1 MKGNKRLLL
10 ACLTM
15 MLFVVAW
22 AVTTPSSAKRSKDK
36 GEVKS
41 AKDDDS
47 YKESLIKRFE
57 GRDSATASV
66 ETQDSSAQES
76 SSESAAA
83 QEEEEGNDP
92 DIPGFLKSKL
102 NPREHFMAR
111 SKQVAEFRGYEP
123 DRPFDI
129 SARRKALNE
138 MEQQQARLSEELKKK
153 IGTEA
158 VPSVWTAVGPTPIPN
173 GQTQTSSV
181 PVSGRVTCIDVHPT
195 NALIAYV
202 GTAQGGL
209 YRTADGGTTW
219 TNIMAGTPASGNP
232 PAPPAGFSP
241 AGTLA
246 IGAVTIDPVTPSTV
260 FVGTG
265 EGNLSLDSFF
275 GEGVYRII
283 NADTTPTVQ
292 GPFETRTNGGGG
304 HAFAGTSINK
314 IIIDPN
320 NDNNMFVGN
329 TLGGSGLNGEN
340 FCCGNITPVSGFV
353 GLYFSVNAQ
362 AATPDWVRV
371 NPASLPGGGVAGV
384 SDIAIDPTNANILIL
399 QQLDFGGGT
408 LPNSGIFRST
418 NALLGATATY
428 AKVVNF
434 AGTQTNGK
442 FAAYKQGAAA
452 TVFYAATGESNG
464 RLRVSVDAGATWS
477 AVIAAA
483 NGYCD
488 GQCFYD
494 IGVAAD
500 PGATTATTDDVIYL
514 AGNVR
519 GASTKLLARSDDGG
533 ATFSN
538 IDNTLHADSHAVRI
552 APSNLNTV
560 YTGNDGGIWRS
571 DNAKAAAATVT
582 WFDANTS
589 TFSATQY
596 VSMDIHPTDPNFTL
610 GGTQDNGTH
619 LRDTTGAWTRAD
631 FGDGGYAVIDQN
643 AVDPVNVTMY
653 HTYFNQSNNLLGYAR
668 VDSMLNASDGMWN
681 FMGCNGNVPGNGIT
695 CADATNFYAPL
706 VRGPNAADSMTP
718 TPHNTIYY
726 GTDRLYR
733 SADKGV
739 TNTVVSQAP
748 LVAGVPVS
756 AIGIAPSNDN
766 VRAVGLNNGALFY
779 TTTGS
784 STLTNLDPTNI
795 IPNKYIGRIIF
806 DPSNADTLY
815 ISLDG
820 YTGAANH
827 VWRVRNLSTT
837 PNITPASGGQTMGPG
852 TVLPDVPV
860 NALAIDPIRTARI
873 FAGTDIGVYISDNG
887 GQDWA
892 PFGTGLP
899 RVAVLGLN
907 LQPTSRTLR
916 AATHGLGMY
925 EITVPLPTAA
935 ATDLTG
941 TVTTPD
947 GNPLAGVIM
956 TLNGSHGT
964 ARAITNS
971 YGNYSFEG
979 LETGDFYTVAPARA
993 NFSFSPVSRSYSMG
1007 NSVTDAV
1014 FTATPASVAVGNPLE
1029 TDLYFVRQQYVDFLS
1044 REPERD
1050 GLAYWANEISKCGV
1064 DADCIHQ
1071 RKIDVSAAF
1080 FMSREFQD
1088 TGSFVY
1094 LMYRGTLG
1102 RVPAYAEFM
1111 PDRSKVVG
1119 GVTLEQSKA
1128 QFVNQWVERDEFRQA
1143 YPDTL
1148 SGAQY
1153 VQKLLD
1159 TAGLG
1164 GDTALRASLL
1174 QDLNGGKTRAE
1185 VLRTLV
1191 DNQELRN
1198 REYNSSFVL
1207 MEYFGYLRR
1216 DPEADGFKFWL
1227 NVLSNKEP
1235 GNYRGMVCSFITSA
1249 EYQERFS
1256 SVVLHSN
1263 RDCAR

>member
-1 MKGNKRLLL
+1 MKGNKRLLF

-22 AVTTPSSAKRSKDK
+22 AFTTPTSAKRNKVGSDANA
-36 GEVKS
+36 
-41 AKDDDS
+41 AKDNDA
-47 YKESLIKRFE
+47 YKETLVKRFE
-57 GRDSATASV
+57 HRDSATASG
-66 ETQDSSAQES
+66 ETLN
-76 SSESAAA
+76 SSEQENAE
-83 QEEEEGNDP
+83 QEEEGGNDP
-92 DIPGFLKSKL
+92 DLPGFMKGKL
-102 NPREHFMAR
+102 DPREHFMRRSEQIAR
-111 SKQVAEFRGYEP
+111 VRGYDPEQ
-123 DRPFDI
+123 PFDI
-129 SARRKALNE
+129 MARRKALNE
-138 MEQQQARLSEELKKK
+138 MEQQEARVSEELKKK
-153 IGTEA
+153 IGTDV
-158 VPSVWTAVGPTPIPN
+158 VPSVWTAIGPTPIPN

-195 NALIAYV
+195 NPLIAYV

-219 TNIMAGTPASGNP
+219 TNLFAGTPASGNP
-232 PAPPAGFSP
+232 PAPGAGFSK

-265 EGNLSLDSFF
+265 EANLSLDSFF

-283 NADTTPTVQ
+283 TADTTPVVQ

-320 NDNNMFVGN
+320 NNNNMFVGN
-329 TLGGSGLNGEN
+329 SLGGSGLNGEN
-340 FCCGNITPVSGFV
+340 FCCGNITPISGFV
-353 GLYFSVNAQ
+353 GLYFSANAQ
-362 AATPDWVRV
+362 AATPTWDRV

-399 QQLDFGGGT
+399 NQLDFGGGT

-428 AKVVNF
+428 TKVVNF

-442 FAAYKQGAAA
+442 FAAYKQGASA

-477 AVIAAA
+477 AVLAAA

-494 IGVAAD
+494 IAVAAD
-500 PGATTATTDDVIYL
+500 PGATTATTDDIIYL

-519 GASTKLLARSDDGG
+519 GASTKLVDRSDDGG
-533 ATFSN
+533 TTFAH
-538 IDNTLHADSHAVRI
+538 IDNTLHADSHALKL
-552 APSNLNTV
+552 APSDFNRL

-582 WFDANTS
+582 WFDANTA

-596 VSMDIHPTDPNFTL
+596 MGNDIHPTDPNFTL

-631 FGDGGYAVIDQN
+631 FGDGGFAVIDQN

-668 VDSMLNASDGMWN
+668 VDSVLNASDGMWN
-681 FMGCNGNVPGNGIT
+681 FFGCNGNVPGNGIT
-695 CADATNFYAPL
+695 CADVTNFYAPL

-739 TNTVVSQAP
+739 TNTLASQAP
-748 LVAGVPVS
+748 ITAGVPIS
-756 AIGIAPSNDN
+756 AIGISPQNDN
-766 VRAVGLNNGALFY
+766 VRVVGQNNGGLFY

-784 STLTNLDPTNI
+784 AVLTNLDPSNL
-795 IPNKYIGRIIF
+795 IPNKYIGRIVF
-806 DPSNADTLY
+806 DPSNANTVY
-815 ISLDG
+815 ITLDG
-820 YTGAANH
+820 YTGLNNH
-827 VWRVRNLSTT
+827 VWKVINLNTT
-837 PNITPASGGQTMGPG
+837 PVIVAASGGQTMGP
-852 TVLPDVPV
+852 TTFLPDVPV
-860 NALAIDPIRTARI
+860 NAFAIDPIRTYRL
-873 FAGTDIGVYISDNG
+873 FAGTDIGVYVSENA
-887 GQDWA
+887 GQDWS
-892 PFGTGLP
+892 PFGQGLP
-899 RVAVLGLN
+899 RVAVFGLN
-907 LQPTSRTLR
+907 IQPTSRTLR

-925 EITVPLPTAA
+925 EITLPLPTAA
-935 ATDLTG
+935 ATDLMG
-941 TVTTPD
+941 TVVTPD
-947 GNPLAGVIM
+947 GNPVAGIVM
-956 TLNGSHGT
+956 TLNGSNGT
-964 ARAITNS
+964 YRTITNS
-971 YGNYSFEG
+971 FGNYSFEG
-979 LETGDFYTVAPARA
+979 LEAGDFYTVAPSSS
-993 NFSFSPVSRSYSMG
+993 NHSFSPATRSYSM
-1007 NSVTDAV
+1007 NSSVTDAV

-1029 TDLYFVRQQYVDFLS
+1029 TDLYFVRQHYLDFLS

-1064 DADCIHQ
+1064 DANCIQQ

-1080 FMSREFQD
+1080 FMSKEFQD

-1094 LMYRGTLG
+1094 LMYKGSLG
-1102 RVPAYAEFM
+1102 RLPNYAEFT

-1119 GVTLEQSKA
+1119 GVTLEQSKEVFA
-1128 QFVNQWVERDEFRQA
+1128 NQWVQRDDFKQA
-1143 YPDTL
+1143 YPDSL
-1148 SGAQY
+1148 SGRQY
-1153 VQKLLD
+1153 VQKLLE
-1159 TAGLG
+1159 TAGLSG
-1164 GDTALRASLL
+1164 NNALRENLV
-1174 QDLNGGKTRAE
+1174 QELNGGRTRAE
-1185 VLRTLV
+1185 ILREVV
-1191 DNQELRN
+1191 DNQELRA
-1198 REYNSSFVL
+1198 REYNSSFVM

-1216 DPEADGFKFWL
+1216 DPEIDGYKFWL
-1227 NVLSNKEP
+1227 NVLDSKEP
-1235 GNYRGMVCSFITSA
+1235 GNYRGMVCSFITSQ

-1256 SVVLHSN
+1256 PVVLHSN